1 MTTLHPQPVRTDRN
15 LASRL
20 AALEDKLER
29 SNTINRIPIAETMK
43 RRKEELEKDTF
54 TALEESYQ
62 TQINKQFDLTSKN
75 NNQFVNICKFTVEF
89 IATNALTIGKLLG
102 YTIAGSVKMDM
113 ALSLLQTLFLD
124 ISKEVLQ
131 NVVQHTFDLTYT
143 IDKSDTKTIMGIEN
157 KINEIGLT
165 NMPHPGSSGGPEG
178 PEGPGDVKK
187 RSKKWWRFW
196 KR

>member
-1 MTTLHPQPVRTDRN
+1 
-15 LASRL
+15 
-20 AALEDKLER
+20 
-29 SNTINRIPIAETMK
+29 
-43 RRKEELEKDTF
+43 
-54 TALEESYQ
+54 
-62 TQINKQFDLTSKN
+62 
-75 NNQFVNICKFTVEF
+75 VNICKFTVEF
-89 IATNALTIGKLLG
+89 IASNAVSIGKLLG

-113 ALSLLQTLFLD
+113 ALSLLQTLFVD

-165 NMPHPGSSGGPEG
+165 NMPSPGSPGG
-178 PEGPGDVKK
+178 VKK

>member
-1 MTTLHPQPVRTDRN
+1 M
-15 LASRL
+15 
-20 AALEDKLER
+20 
-29 SNTINRIPIAETMK
+29 PIAETLK

-54 TALEESYQ
+54 QALEENYQ
-62 TQINKQFDLTSKN
+62 ILINKQFDLSAKN

-89 IATNALTIGKLLG
+89 IATNSVTIGKLLG

-113 ALSLLQTLFLD
+113 ALTLLQTLFVD
-124 ISKEVLQ
+124 ISREVLQ

-143 IDKSDTKTIMGIEN
+143 VDKSDTKTIMGIEN

-165 NMPHPGSSGGPEG
+165 NIPSPGGPGS
-178 PEGPGDVKK
+178 VKK
-187 RSKKWWRFW
+187 SSKKWWRFW